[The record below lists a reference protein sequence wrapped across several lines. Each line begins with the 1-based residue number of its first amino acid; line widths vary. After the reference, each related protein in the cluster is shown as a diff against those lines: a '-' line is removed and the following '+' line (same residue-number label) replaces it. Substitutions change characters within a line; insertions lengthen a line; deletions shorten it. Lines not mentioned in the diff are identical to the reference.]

1 MITDNLKLKKMKQI
15 VIAILIAFM
24 ALPVMAVNANID
36 RANQAYKQ
44 ELYNEALKLY
54 LQEAQ
59 QTGVS
64 SALYCNIGD
73 TYYRLKDNVHA
84 VLYYE
89 RALLLDPSNG
99 DARFNLEF
107 VRGKMQLP
115 DDAGDSWFSNWV
127 DQTVSRLSSNA
138 WAVIAIVTF
147 LLFLAGVAAYMFLDS
162 VLMRKIGFFGGAVL
176 IVVSILA
183 NLAAFHV
190 HDKATSGN
198 GAIVMPEKV
207 TLSTAPRAARDKDE
221 EAFELQQ
228 GTRVEIVDSITDK
241 ASGKWLQVST
251 AGGHKAWIKAQDVE
265 VI

>member
-1 MITDNLKLKKMKQI
+1 MKQ
-15 VIAILIAFM
+15 VIITIMLAVL
-24 ALPVMAVNANID
+24 ALPMLANNTNID

-54 LQEAQ
+54 LQEAEK
-59 QTGVS
+59 TGVS

-84 VLYYE
+84 VLFYE
-89 RALLLDPSNG
+89 RALLLDPSNS

-127 DQTVSRLSSNA
+127 DQTVSRFSSNT
-138 WAVIAIVTF
+138 WAIIAIITF
-147 LLFLAGVAAYMFLDS
+147 LLFLAGVAIYMFMDN

-176 IVVSILA
+176 IVACILA

-190 HDKATSGN
+190 YHKATDGN
-198 GAIVMPEKV
+198 GAIIMPESV
-207 TLSTAPRAARDKDE
+207 TLSTAPREPRGKEE
-221 EAFELQQ
+221 EAFKLQQ
-228 GTRVEIVDSITDK
+228 GTRVEIVDSVADK
-241 ASGKWLQVST
+241 ANGKWLQVST
-251 AGGHKAWIKAQDVE
+251 AGGHKAWVNAKEVE

>member
-1 MITDNLKLKKMKQI
+1 MKQ
-15 VIAILIAFM
+15 VIITILLTM
-24 ALPVMAVNANID
+24 LALPVLANNANID

-54 LQEAQ
+54 LQEAE

-89 RALLLDPSNG
+89 RALLLDPSNS

-127 DQTVSRLSSNA
+127 DMTVSRLSSNA
-138 WAVIAIVTF
+138 WAIIAIITF
-147 LLFLAGVAAYMFLDS
+147 LLFLAGVAAYMFLDN
-162 VLMRKIGFFGGAVL
+162 VLMRKIGFFGGAL
-176 IVVSILA
+176 MIVVSILA

-190 HDKATSGN
+190 YHKATGGN
-198 GAIVMPEKV
+198 GAIIMPESV
-207 TLSTAPRAARDKDE
+207 TLGTAPREPRDKQE
-221 EAFELQQ
+221 VAFELQQ

-241 ASGKWLQVST
+241 NSGKWLQIST
-251 AGGHKAWIKAQDVE
+251 AGGHKAWLNARDVE
-265 VI
+265 II

>member
-1 MITDNLKLKKMKQI
+1 MKKAI
-15 VIAILIAFM
+15 FSLIIALL
-24 ALPVMAVNANID
+24 ALPLAAANANID

-54 LQEAQ
+54 LQEAE

-64 SALYCNIGD
+64 SSLYCNIGD

-89 RALLLDPSNG
+89 RALLLDPSNN

-127 DQTVSRLSSNA
+127 DQTVSRLSSNT
-138 WAVIAIVTF
+138 WAIIAIITF
-147 LLFLAGVAAYMFLDS
+147 LLFLAGLAAYLFLDN
-162 VLMRKIGFFGGAVL
+162 VLMRKIGFFGGAL
-176 IVVSILA
+176 MIVASILA

-190 HDKATSGN
+190 YHKATSGN
-198 GAIVMPEKV
+198 GAIVMPETV
-207 TLSTAPRAARDKDE
+207 TLSTAPRAPRDKDE

-228 GTRVEIVDSITDK
+228 GTRVEIVDSISDK
-241 ASGKWLQVST
+241 TSGKWLQVST
-251 AGGHKAWIKAQDVE
+251 AGGHKAWLNAKDIE

>member
-1 MITDNLKLKKMKQI
+1 MKQ
-15 VIAILIAFM
+15 VIITIMLAVL
-24 ALPVMAVNANID
+24 ALPMLANNANID

-54 LQEAQ
+54 LQEAEN
-59 QTGVS
+59 TGVS

-84 VLYYE
+84 VLFYE
-89 RALLLDPSNG
+89 RALLLDPSNS

-127 DQTVSRLSSNA
+127 DQTVSRFSSNT
-138 WAVIAIVTF
+138 WAIIAIITF
-147 LLFLAGVAAYMFLDS
+147 LLFLAGVAIYMFMDN

-176 IVVSILA
+176 IVACILA

-190 HDKATSGN
+190 YNKATAGN
-198 GAIVMPEKV
+198 GAIIMPETV
-207 TLSTAPRAARDKDE
+207 TLSKAPREPRDKE
-221 EAFELQQ
+221 HEAFQLRQ
-228 GTRVEIVDSITDK
+228 GTRVEIVDTITDS
-241 ASGKWLQVST
+241 ANGSKWLQVST
-251 AGGHKAWIKAQDVE
+251 AGGHKAWLSAKDVE

>member
-1 MITDNLKLKKMKQI
+1 MKQ
-15 VIAILIAFM
+15 VIITILLTVL
-24 ALPVMAVNANID
+24 ALHVLANNANID

-54 LQEAQ
+54 LQEAE

-89 RALLLDPSNG
+89 RALLLDPSNS

-127 DQTVSRLSSNA
+127 DMTVSRLSSNA
-138 WAVIAIVTF
+138 WAIIAIITF
-147 LLFLAGVAAYMFLDS
+147 LLFLAGVAAYMFLDN
-162 VLMRKIGFFGGAVL
+162 VLMRKIGFFGGAL
-176 IVVSILA
+176 MIVVSILA

-190 HDKATSGN
+190 YHKATGGN
-198 GAIVMPEKV
+198 GAIIMPESV
-207 TLSTAPRAARDKDE
+207 TLGTAPREPRDKQE
-221 EAFELQQ
+221 VAFELQQ

-241 ASGKWLQVST
+241 NSGKWLQIST
-251 AGGHKAWIKAQDVE
+251 AGGHKAWLNARDVE

>member
-1 MITDNLKLKKMKQI
+1 MKQFI
-15 VIAILIAFM
+15 VTILLIVL
-24 ALPVMAVNANID
+24 ALPVLAGNANLD
-36 RANQAYKQ
+36 RAHQAYKQ

-54 LQEAQ
+54 LQEAEN
-59 QTGVS
+59 TGVS
-64 SALYCNIGD
+64 SALYCNICD

-89 RALLLDPSNG
+89 RALLLDPSNS

-138 WAVIAIVTF
+138 WAMIAIITF
-147 LLFLAGVAAYMFLDS
+147 LLFLVAVAAYLFMDN
-162 VLMRKIGFFGGAVL
+162 VLIRKIGFFGGALL
-176 IVVSILA
+176 IVASILA

-190 HDKATSGN
+190 YHKATGGN
-198 GAIVMPEKV
+198 GAIILPETV
-207 TLSTAPRAARDKDE
+207 TLSTAPREPRDKEE
-221 EAFELQQ
+221 EAFQLQQ
-228 GTRVEIVDSITDK
+228 GTRVEIVDSIADK
-241 ASGKWLQVST
+241 THGKWLQVST
-251 AGGHKAWIKAQDVE
+251 AGGHKAWINAKDLE

>member
-1 MITDNLKLKKMKQI
+1 MKQLI
-15 VIAILIAFM
+15 ITILLTVL
-24 ALPVMAVNANID
+24 ALPVLANNANID

-54 LQEAQ
+54 LQEAE

-89 RALLLDPSNG
+89 RALLLDPSNS

-127 DQTVSRLSSNA
+127 DMTVSRLSSNA
-138 WAVIAIVTF
+138 WAIIAIITF
-147 LLFLAGVAAYMFLDS
+147 LLFLAGVAAYMFLDN
-162 VLMRKIGFFGGAVL
+162 VLMRKIGFFGGAL
-176 IVVSILA
+176 MIVVSILA

-190 HDKATSGN
+190 YHKATGGN
-198 GAIVMPEKV
+198 GAIIMPESV
-207 TLSTAPRAARDKDE
+207 TLGTAPREPRDKQE
-221 EAFELQQ
+221 VAFELQQ

-241 ASGKWLQVST
+241 NSGKWLQIST
-251 AGGHKAWIKAQDVE
+251 AGGHKAWLNAQDVE

>member
-1 MITDNLKLKKMKQI
+1 MKQI
-15 VIAILIAFM
+15 IITILLTVL
-24 ALPVMAVNANID
+24 ALPVIAGNANID

-54 LQEAQ
+54 LQETEK
-59 QTGVS
+59 TGVS

-89 RALLLDPSNG
+89 RALLLDPSNS

-127 DQTVSRLSSNA
+127 DQTASRLSSNT
-138 WAVIAIVTF
+138 WAIIAIITF
-147 LLFLAGVAAYMFLDS
+147 LLFLAALAAYLFMDN
-162 VLMRKIGFFGGAVL
+162 VLIRKIGFFGGALVL
-176 IVVSILA
+176 VLSILA
-183 NLAAFHV
+183 NLAAFHIY
-190 HDKATSGN
+190 HKATGGN
-198 GAIVMPEKV
+198 GAIIMPESV
-207 TLSTAPRAARDKDE
+207 TLSTAPREPRDKEE
-221 EAFELQQ
+221 EAFQLQQ
-228 GTRVEIVDSITDK
+228 GTRVEIIDSISDK
-241 ASGKWLQVST
+241 THGKWLQVST
-251 AGGHKAWIKAQDVE
+251 AGGHKAWINAQDVE

>member
-1 MITDNLKLKKMKQI
+1 MKQVIITLLLAI
-15 VIAILIAFM
+15 V
-24 ALPVMAVNANID
+24 ALPLASANANID

-54 LQEAQ
+54 LQEAEH
-59 QTGVS
+59 TGVS

-89 RALLLDPSNG
+89 RALLLDPSNK

-107 VRGKMQLP
+107 VRSKMQLP

-127 DQTVSRLSSNA
+127 DQTVSRLSSDT
-138 WAVIAIVTF
+138 WAIIAIVTF
-147 LLFLAGVAAYMFLDS
+147 LLLLAGVAAYLFMDN
-162 VLMRKIGFFGGAVL
+162 VLMRKIGFFGGAVML
-176 IVVSILA
+176 VASILA

-190 HDKATSGN
+190 YHKATAGH
-198 GAIVMPEKV
+198 GAIIMPESV
-207 TLSTAPRAARDKDE
+207 TLSTSPRAPRDKQE
-221 EAFELQQ
+221 EAFDLRQ
-228 GTRVEIVDSITDK
+228 GTRVEIIDSIADK

-251 AGGHKAWIKAQDVE
+251 AGGHKAWLNAKDVE

>member
-1 MITDNLKLKKMKQI
+1 MKQI
-15 VIAILIAFM
+15 IISILLAVL
-24 ALPVMAVNANID
+24 ALPLMAANANIE

-54 LQEAQ
+54 LQEAKE
-59 QTGVS
+59 TGVS

-89 RALLLDPSNG
+89 RALVLDPSNS

-127 DQTVSRLSSNA
+127 DQTVSRLSSNT
-138 WAVIAIVTF
+138 WAVLAIITF
-147 LLFLAGVAAYMFLDS
+147 LLFLAGVAAYLFVDN
-162 VLMRKIGFFGGAVL
+162 VLVRKIGFFGGAL
-176 IVVSILA
+176 LLLASILA
-183 NLAAFHV
+183 NLASFHV
-190 HDKATSGN
+190 YHKATSGN
-198 GAIVMPEKV
+198 SAIIMPESV
-207 TLSTAPRAARDKDE
+207 TLSTAPREPRDKEE
-221 EAFELQQ
+221 EAFILQQ
-228 GTRVEIVDSITDK
+228 GTRVEIVDSIADK
-241 ASGKWLQVST
+241 TNGKWLQVST
-251 AGGHKAWIKAQDVE
+251 AGGHTAWLNAKDIE

>member
-1 MITDNLKLKKMKQI
+1 MKQ
-15 VIAILIAFM
+15 VIITIILAALAFPLV
-24 ALPVMAVNANID
+24 AGNANID
-36 RANQAYKQ
+36 KANQAYKQ

-54 LQEAQ
+54 LQEAKE
-59 QTGVS
+59 TGVS

-89 RALLLDPSNG
+89 RALLLDPSNS
-99 DARFNLEF
+99 DAHFNLEF

-138 WAVIAIVTF
+138 WAVIAIITF
-147 LLFLAGVAAYMFLDS
+147 LLFLAAVAVYLFMDN
-162 VLMRKIGFFGGAVL
+162 VLMRKIGFFGGALL
-176 IVVSILA
+176 IVASVLA

-190 HDKATSGN
+190 HHKATGAS
-198 GAIVMPEKV
+198 GAIIMPEKV
-207 TLSTAPRAARDKDE
+207 TLSSAPREPRDKEE
-221 EAFELQQ
+221 EAFELMQ
-228 GTRVEIVDSITDK
+228 GTRVEIVDSIADK
-241 ASGKWLQVST
+241 DNGKWLQVST
-251 AGGHKAWIKAQDVE
+251 AGGHKAWINAKDIE

>member
-1 MITDNLKLKKMKQI
+1 MKQI
-15 VIAILIAFM
+15 VITILLAVL
-24 ALPVMAVNANID
+24 ALPIMAANANIE

-54 LQEAQ
+54 LQEAE

-64 SALYCNIGD
+64 SSLYCNIGD

-89 RALLLDPSNG
+89 RALLLDPSNS
-99 DARFNLEF
+99 DARFNLDF
-107 VRGKMQLP
+107 VRSKMQLP

-138 WAVIAIVTF
+138 WAIIAIITF
-147 LLFLAGVAAYMFLDS
+147 LLFLAGVAAYLFMDN
-162 VLMRKIGFFGGAVL
+162 VLMRKIGFFGGALVL
-176 IVVSILA
+176 LVSILA

-190 HDKATSGN
+190 HDKATAGN
-198 GAIVMPEKV
+198 GAIIMPESV
-207 TLSTAPRAARDKDE
+207 TLSTAPREPRDKEE
-221 EAFELQQ
+221 EAFQLQQ
-228 GTRVEIVDSITDK
+228 GTRVEIVDSIADK
-241 ASGKWLQVST
+241 TRGKWLQVST
-251 AGGHKAWIKAQDVE
+251 AGGHKAWINAKDVE

>member
-1 MITDNLKLKKMKQI
+1 MKQMMITLLLI
-15 VIAILIAFM
+15 VL
-24 ALPVMAVNANID
+24 ALPAVAANANIEK
-36 RANQAYKQ
+36 ANQAYKQ

-54 LQEAQ
+54 LQEAKE
-59 QTGVS
+59 TGVS

-89 RALLLDPSNG
+89 RALLLDPSNK
-99 DARFNLEF
+99 DARFNLDF

-127 DQTVSRLSSNA
+127 DQTVSRLTSNA
-138 WAVIAIVTF
+138 WAIIAIVTF

-162 VLMRKIGFFGGAVL
+162 VLMRKIGFFGGAVM
-176 IVVSILA
+176 VVASILA

-190 HDKATSGN
+190 YHKATGGN
-198 GAIVMPEKV
+198 GAIIMPENV
-207 TLSTAPRAARDKDE
+207 TLSTAPRAPRDKEE
-221 EAFELQQ
+221 EAFDLQQ
-228 GTRVEIVDSITDK
+228 GIRVEIVDSITDK
-241 ASGKWLQVST
+241 ATGKWLQVST
-251 AGGHKAWIKAQDVE
+251 AGGHKAWLKAQDVE

>member
-1 MITDNLKLKKMKQI
+1 MKKI
-15 VIAILIAFM
+15 FAIIIL
-24 ALPVMAVNANID
+24 ALTVLPLVANENID

-54 LQEAQ
+54 LQEAEK
-59 QTGVS
+59 TGVS
-64 SALYCNIGD
+64 SALYTNIGD
-73 TYYRLKDNVHA
+73 TYYRIKDNAHA

-89 RALLLDPSNG
+89 RALVLDPSNG

-127 DQTVSRLSSNA
+127 DQTVSHLSSNA
-138 WAVIAIVTF
+138 WAVIAVVLF
-147 LLFLAGVAAYMFLDS
+147 MLFLAGVAAYLFLDS

-176 IVVSILA
+176 FVLSIIAVSS
-183 NLAAFHV
+183 AFHV
-190 HDKATSGN
+190 YHKGTAGN
-198 GAIVMPEKV
+198 GAIVMAQKV
-207 TLSTAPRAARDKDE
+207 TLSTAPREPRDKQE

-228 GTRVEIVDSITDK
+228 GTRVEIVDSLSDK
-241 ASGKWLQVST
+241 NNGKWLNVST
-251 AGGHKAWIKAQDVE
+251 AGGHKAWIKAGDVE

>member
-1 MITDNLKLKKMKQI
+1 MKQ
-15 VIAILIAFM
+15 VIITILLTVL
-24 ALPVMAVNANID
+24 ALPVVAGNANID

-44 ELYNEALKLY
+44 ELYNEALNLY
-54 LQEAQ
+54 LQEAKE
-59 QTGVS
+59 TGVS

-89 RALLLDPSNG
+89 RALLLDPSNS

-127 DQTVSRLSSNA
+127 DRTVSRLSSNT
-138 WAVIAIVTF
+138 WAVIAIITF
-147 LLFLAGVAAYMFLDS
+147 LLFLAGVAAYLFMDN
-162 VLMRKIGFFGGAVL
+162 VLIRKIGFFGGAVL
-176 IVVSILA
+176 IVASILA

-190 HDKATSGN
+190 YHKATSGN
-198 GAIVMPEKV
+198 GAIVMPESV
-207 TLSTAPRAARDKDE
+207 TLSTAPREPRDKNE

-228 GTRVEIVDSITDK
+228 GTRVEIVDSISDK
-241 ASGKWLQVST
+241 TSGKWLQVSA
-251 AGGHKAWIKAQDVE
+251 AGGHKAWINARDIE

>member
-1 MITDNLKLKKMKQI
+1 MKQ
-15 VIAILIAFM
+15 VIIIILLAVL
-24 ALPVMAVNANID
+24 ALPLLATNANID

-59 QTGVS
+59 QSGVS

-127 DQTVSRLSSNA
+127 DQTVSHLSSNT
-138 WAVIAIVTF
+138 WAIIAIVTF
-147 LLFLAGVAAYMFLDS
+147 LLFLAGVAAYLFLDN

-176 IVVSILA
+176 IVACILA
-183 NLAAFHV
+183 NLSAFHV
-190 HDKATSGN
+190 YHKATDGN
-198 GAIVMPEKV
+198 GAIIMPESV
-207 TLSTAPRAARDKDE
+207 TLSTAPREPRGKEE
-221 EAFELQQ
+221 EAFKLQQ
-228 GTRVEIVDSITDK
+228 GTRVEIVDSVADK
-241 ASGKWLQVST
+241 ANGKWLQVST
-251 AGGHKAWIKAQDVE
+251 AGGHKAWVNAKEVE

>member
-1 MITDNLKLKKMKQI
+1 MKQLFFT
-15 VIAILIAFM
+15 ILLTVL
-24 ALPVMAVNANID
+24 ALPVFASNANLE
-36 RANQAYKQ
+36 RAHQAYKQ

-54 LQEAQ
+54 LQEAEK
-59 QTGVS
+59 TGVS
-64 SALYCNIGD
+64 SSLYCNIGD

-127 DQTVSRLSSNA
+127 DQTVSRLSSNT
-138 WAVIAIVTF
+138 WAIIAIITF
-147 LLFLAGVAAYMFLDS
+147 LLFLVAVAAYLFMDN
-162 VLMRKIGFFGGAVL
+162 VLIRKIGFFGGALL
-176 IVVSILA
+176 IVASILA

-190 HDKATSGN
+190 YHKATGGN
-198 GAIVMPEKV
+198 GAIVMPESV
-207 TLSTAPRAARDKDE
+207 TLSTAPREPRDKEE
-221 EAFELQQ
+221 EAFQLQQ
-228 GTRVEIVDSITDK
+228 GTRVEIVDSIADK
-241 ASGKWLQVST
+241 THGKWLQVST
-251 AGGHKAWIKAQDVE
+251 AGGHKAWINAKDVE

>member
-1 MITDNLKLKKMKQI
+1 MKQ
-15 VIAILIAFM
+15 VIITILLTVL
-24 ALPVMAVNANID
+24 ALPALAANANID

-54 LQEAQ
+54 LQEAE

-64 SALYCNIGD
+64 SSLYCNIGD

-127 DQTVSRLSSNA
+127 DQTVSRLSSDT
-138 WAVIAIVTF
+138 WAVIAIITF
-147 LLFLAGVAAYMFLDS
+147 LLFLAGVAAYLFMDN
-162 VLMRKIGFFGGAVL
+162 VLMRKIGFFGGALMLV
-176 IVVSILA
+176 ISILA

-190 HDKATSGN
+190 YHKATDAS
-198 GAIVMPEKV
+198 GAIIMPEKV
-207 TLSTAPRAARDKDE
+207 TLSTAPRTPRDKQE

-228 GTRVEIVDSITDK
+228 GTRVEIIDSVADK
-241 ASGKWLQVST
+241 NHGTWLQVTT
-251 AGGHKAWIKAQDVE
+251 AGGHKAWLKASDVE

>member
-1 MITDNLKLKKMKQI
+1 MKQI
-15 VIAILIAFM
+15 AITILLVVL
-24 ALPVMAVNANID
+24 ALPIAAANANIE

-54 LQEAQ
+54 LQEAE

-89 RALLLDPSNG
+89 RALLLDPSNS

-115 DDAGDSWFSNWV
+115 DDAGDSWFSNWI

-138 WAVIAIVTF
+138 WAIIAIITF
-147 LLFLAGVAAYMFLDS
+147 LLFLAGVAAYLFLDS
-162 VLMRKIGFFGGAVL
+162 VLMRKIGFFGGAIV

-190 HDKATSGN
+190 HNKATGGN
-198 GAIVMPEKV
+198 GAIIMPENV
-207 TLSTAPRAARDKDE
+207 TLSTAPREPRDKEE
-221 EAFELQQ
+221 EAFQLQQ
-228 GTRVEIVDSITDK
+228 GTRVEIVDSIADK
-241 ASGKWLQVST
+241 TRGKWLQVST
-251 AGGHKAWIKAQDVE
+251 AGGHKAWINAKDVE

>member
-1 MITDNLKLKKMKQI
+1 MKQ
-15 VIAILIAFM
+15 VIITILLTVL
-24 ALPVMAVNANID
+24 ALPLVAGNANIE

-44 ELYNEALKLY
+44 ELYNEALNLY
-54 LQEAQ
+54 LEEAKK
-59 QTGVS
+59 TGVS

-89 RALLLDPSNG
+89 RALLLDPSNS

-138 WAVIAIVTF
+138 WAIIAIITF
-147 LLFLAGVAAYMFLDS
+147 LLFLAGVATYLFLDN
-162 VLMRKIGFFGGAVL
+162 VLMRKIGFFGGGVL
-176 IVVSILA
+176 IVASILA

-190 HDKATSGN
+190 YHKATGAA
-198 GAIVMPEKV
+198 GAIIMSENV
-207 TLSTAPRAARDKDE
+207 TLSKAPREPRDKEE
-221 EAFELQQ
+221 EAFQLQQ
-228 GTRVEIVDSITDK
+228 GTRVEIVDSIADK
-241 ASGKWLQVST
+241 TCGKWLQVAT
-251 AGGHKAWIKAQDVE
+251 AGGHKAWINAKDLE
-265 VI
+265 II

>member
-1 MITDNLKLKKMKQI
+1 MKQ
-15 VIAILIAFM
+15 VIITIMLAVL
-24 ALPVMAVNANID
+24 ALPMLANNANID

-54 LQEAQ
+54 LQEAEKN
-59 QTGVS
+59 GVS

-84 VLYYE
+84 VLFYE
-89 RALLLDPSNG
+89 RALLLDPSNS

-127 DQTVSRLSSNA
+127 DQTVSRFSSNT
-138 WAVIAIVTF
+138 WAIIAIITF
-147 LLFLAGVAAYMFLDS
+147 LLFLAGVAIYMFMDN

-176 IVVSILA
+176 IVACILA

-190 HDKATSGN
+190 YNKATAGN
-198 GAIVMPEKV
+198 GAIIMPETV
-207 TLSTAPRAARDKDE
+207 TLSKAPREPRDKE
-221 EAFELQQ
+221 HEAFQLRQ
-228 GTRVEIVDSITDK
+228 GTRVEIVDTITDS
-241 ASGKWLQVST
+241 ANGSKWLQVST
-251 AGGHKAWIKAQDVE
+251 AGGHKAWLSAKDVE

>member
-1 MITDNLKLKKMKQI
+1 MKQI
-15 VIAILIAFM
+15 VITILLAVL
-24 ALPVMAVNANID
+24 ALPIMAANANIE

-54 LQEAQ
+54 LQEAE

-64 SALYCNIGD
+64 SSLYCNIGD

-89 RALLLDPSNG
+89 RALLLDPSNS
-99 DARFNLEF
+99 DARFNLDF
-107 VRGKMQLP
+107 VRSKMQLP

-138 WAVIAIVTF
+138 WAIIAIITF
-147 LLFLAGVAAYMFLDS
+147 LLFLAGVAAYLFMDN
-162 VLMRKIGFFGGAVL
+162 VLMRKIGFFGGALVL
-176 IVVSILA
+176 LVSILA

-190 HDKATSGN
+190 HDKATAGN
-198 GAIVMPEKV
+198 GAIIMPESV
-207 TLSTAPRAARDKDE
+207 TLSTAPREPRDKEE
-221 EAFELQQ
+221 EAFQLQQ
-228 GTRVEIVDSITDK
+228 GTRVEIVDSIADK
-241 ASGKWLQVST
+241 TRGKWLQVST
-251 AGGHKAWIKAQDVE
+251 AGGHKAWINAEDVE

>member
-1 MITDNLKLKKMKQI
+1 MKQFI
-15 VIAILIAFM
+15 ITILLTVL
-24 ALPVMAVNANID
+24 ALPVLAGNANID

-44 ELYNEALKLY
+44 ELYNEALTLY
-54 LQEAQ
+54 LQEAEK
-59 QTGVS
+59 TGVS

-89 RALLLDPSNG
+89 RALLLDPSNS

-138 WAVIAIVTF
+138 WAVIAIITF
-147 LLFLAGVAAYMFLDS
+147 LLFLAGVAAYLFVDN
-162 VLMRKIGFFGGAVL
+162 VLIRKIGFFGGAVL
-176 IVVSILA
+176 IVASILA

-190 HDKATSGN
+190 YHKATGGN
-198 GAIVMPEKV
+198 GAIVMPENV
-207 TLSTAPRAARDKDE
+207 TLSTAPREPRDKEE
-221 EAFELQQ
+221 EAFRLQQ
-228 GTRVEIVDSITDK
+228 GTRVEIIDSIADK
-241 ASGKWLQVST
+241 THGKWLQVST
-251 AGGHKAWIKAQDVE
+251 AGGHKAWINAKDVE

>member
-1 MITDNLKLKKMKQI
+1 MKQFI
-15 VIAILIAFM
+15 VTILLIVL
-24 ALPVMAVNANID
+24 ALPVLAGNANLD
-36 RANQAYKQ
+36 RAHQAYKQ

-54 LQEAQ
+54 LQEAEN
-59 QTGVS
+59 TGVS

-89 RALLLDPSNG
+89 RALLLDPSNS

-138 WAVIAIVTF
+138 WAMIAIITF
-147 LLFLAGVAAYMFLDS
+147 LLFLVAVAAYLFMDN
-162 VLMRKIGFFGGAVL
+162 VLIRKIGFFGGALL
-176 IVVSILA
+176 IVASILA

-190 HDKATSGN
+190 YHKATGGN
-198 GAIVMPEKV
+198 GAIILPETV
-207 TLSTAPRAARDKDE
+207 TLSTAPREPRDKEE
-221 EAFELQQ
+221 EAFQLQQ
-228 GTRVEIVDSITDK
+228 GTRVEIVDSIADK
-241 ASGKWLQVST
+241 THGKWLQVST
-251 AGGHKAWIKAQDVE
+251 AGGHKAWINAKDLE

>member
-1 MITDNLKLKKMKQI
+1 MKQ
-15 VIAILIAFM
+15 VIIIILLAVL
-24 ALPVMAVNANID
+24 ALPLLATNANID

-59 QTGVS
+59 QSGVS

-127 DQTVSRLSSNA
+127 DQTVSHLSSNT
-138 WAVIAIVTF
+138 WAIIAIVTF
-147 LLFLAGVAAYMFLDS
+147 LLFLAGVAAYLFLDN

-176 IVVSILA
+176 IVACILA

-190 HDKATSGN
+190 YHKATDGN
-198 GAIVMPEKV
+198 GAIIMPESV
-207 TLSTAPRAARDKDE
+207 TLSTAPREPRGKEE
-221 EAFELQQ
+221 EAFKLQQ
-228 GTRVEIVDSITDK
+228 GTRVEIVDSVADK
-241 ASGKWLQVST
+241 ANGKWLQVST
-251 AGGHKAWIKAQDVE
+251 AGGHKAWVNAKEVE

>member
-1 MITDNLKLKKMKQI
+1 MKQ
-15 VIAILIAFM
+15 VIITIMLAVL
-24 ALPVMAVNANID
+24 ALPILANNANID

-54 LQEAQ
+54 LQEAEK
-59 QTGVS
+59 TGVS

-84 VLYYE
+84 VLFYE
-89 RALLLDPSNG
+89 RALLLDPSNS

-127 DQTVSRLSSNA
+127 DQTVSRFSSNT
-138 WAVIAIVTF
+138 WAIIAIITF
-147 LLFLAGVAAYMFLDS
+147 LLFLAGVAIYMFMDN

-176 IVVSILA
+176 IVACILA

-190 HDKATSGN
+190 YNKATAGN
-198 GAIVMPEKV
+198 GAIIMPETV
-207 TLSTAPRAARDKDE
+207 TLSKAPREPRDKE
-221 EAFELQQ
+221 HEAFQLRQ
-228 GTRVEIVDSITDK
+228 GTRVEIVDTITDS
-241 ASGKWLQVST
+241 ANGSKWLQVST
-251 AGGHKAWIKAQDVE
+251 AGGHKAWLSAKDVE

>member
-1 MITDNLKLKKMKQI
+1 MKQ
-15 VIAILIAFM
+15 VIITILLTVL
-24 ALPVMAVNANID
+24 ALPVLANNANID

-54 LQEAQ
+54 LQEAE

-89 RALLLDPSNG
+89 RALLLDPSNS

-127 DQTVSRLSSNA
+127 DMTVSRLSSNA
-138 WAVIAIVTF
+138 WAIIAIITF
-147 LLFLAGVAAYMFLDS
+147 LLFLAGVAAYMFLDN
-162 VLMRKIGFFGGAVL
+162 VLMRKIGFFGGALL

-190 HDKATSGN
+190 YHKATGGN
-198 GAIVMPEKV
+198 GAIIMPESV
-207 TLSTAPRAARDKDE
+207 TLGTAPREPRDKQE
-221 EAFELQQ
+221 VAFELQQ

-241 ASGKWLQVST
+241 NSGKWLQIST
-251 AGGHKAWIKAQDVE
+251 AGGHKAWLNARDVE